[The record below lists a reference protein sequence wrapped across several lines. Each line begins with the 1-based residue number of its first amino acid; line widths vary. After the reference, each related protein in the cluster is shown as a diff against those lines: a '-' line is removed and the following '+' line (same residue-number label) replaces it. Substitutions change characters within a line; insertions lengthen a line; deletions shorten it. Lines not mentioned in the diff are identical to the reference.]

1 MNKGNGTIDQ
11 RSSNQLLAWPDGD
24 MLDTLSI
31 VIADITAM
39 IGLVCV
45 GVANGGAG
53 GFVVSLHGVFI
64 YTAY

>member
-1 MNKGNGTIDQ
+1 MAQSIKDQ
-11 RSSNQLLAWPDGD
+11 AINFLPDGD

-39 IGLVCV
+39 VGLVCV
-45 GVANGGAG
+45 VVANGGAG
-53 GFVVSLHGVFI
+53 GFVVSFHGVFI

>member
-1 MNKGNGTIDQ
+1 MAQSIKDQ
-11 RSSNQLLAWPDGD
+11 AINFLPDGD
-24 MLDTLSI
+24 MLDTHSI

-45 GVANGGAG
+45 VVANGGAG
-53 GFVVSLHGVFI
+53 GFVVSFHGVFI

>member
-1 MNKGNGTIDQ
+1 MAQSIKDPAINF
-11 RSSNQLLAWPDGD
+11 LPDGD

-53 GFVVSLHGVFI
+53 GFVVSFHGVFI

>member
-1 MNKGNGTIDQ
+1 MAQSIKDQ
-11 RSSNQLLAWPDGD
+11 AINFLPDGD

-45 GVANGGAG
+45 VVANGGAG
-53 GFVVSLHGVFI
+53 GFVVSFHGVFI

>member
-1 MNKGNGTIDQ
+1 MAQSIKDQ
-11 RSSNQLLAWPDGD
+11 AINFLPDGD

-45 GVANGGAG
+45 VVANGGAG
-53 GFVVSLHGVFI
+53 GFVVSFHGVFT

>member
-1 MNKGNGTIDQ
+1 MAQSIKDQ
-11 RSSNQLLAWPDGD
+11 AINFLPDGD

-53 GFVVSLHGVFI
+53 GFVVSFHGVFI